1 MRFSATALLLGLFLL
16 LSPIQAIF
24 ADEAYTVDFHHVL
37 LGAPQP
43 GKTFLHRPSVTS
55 KASLLYTLSDRSVLG
70 AVNPRDGS
78 VLWRQQLRAGN
89 GFLKPAFREDSII
102 TAINGTV
109 QAWDA
114 AEGRL
119 VWDWTTAEDIKALEV
134 SQSDA
139 GSHGVYILTQTT
151 ENEAIIRK
159 FGHIPS
165 GLSISAH
172 GLYYLSSSRSTL
184 LQGSRITITSLEP
197 SNGTVSNSVTLDT
210 DWDVPNADQTFSL
223 TSTSF
228 SSVII
233 WSDRTRDT
241 LRINILGTSEIL
253 TTKLSNEKDK
263 CIEALR
269 IYTSSTNEDII
280 DVLVHCK
287 SATSHWAEIYQIDVT
302 SKAVGKAYRLPDV
315 DVPAAFSMTVHGGQT
330 YLIRT
335 TKNDVTLFSSTSDQ
349 HLAQWP
355 LLPKAHGRLISGYDI
370 TSAVSEVVARGN
382 SSFAV
387 RSAIF
392 LSSGDWRM
400 IHNGEESWYRPE
412 SLSGVVA
419 AAWASVDEQQS
430 LADELAAESHSSIGV
445 AYLHRM
451 KRHVRDAKRFPQWI
465 QGLPDRIV
473 HSLFGTEHSLENPG
487 SPKDSFGFHRIIIAA
502 TDSGRLF
509 ALDVG
514 SSGKVLWSIQASV
527 VKPGQPWAVESIE
540 VTSNVALVRVAG
552 GRTIR
557 VSLTGGT
564 MLDEQLSATE
574 KDLKTTIAV
583 PDVSGSAVTVNI
595 KVDGTVAFS
604 QGRHS
609 TLETVIV
616 TKDDKMV
623 VRGWV
628 LGLPEPLLAWT
639 FVPQPNERIAN
650 IAARPSHDPVAS
662 IGKALGDRNVLYKFL
677 SPNLLVI
684 GTVNAA
690 TSSASFY
697 VLDSASGR
705 VQHTITHPAV
715 DVTKPINC
723 IVSENWFAYAVFSDL
738 AEGVGLDA
746 VTSSANMRGYQ
757 IVVSELFESSIID
770 DRGPLETTSN
780 SSSLR
785 PRALDTDIHDNGPYV
800 ISQTYLVPGAISF
813 LTVTSTLQGITPR
826 SILCVVP
833 SLNSVFAIPRAIADP
848 RRPTGRDATSVEVE
862 EGLFRHDATL
872 DFDPKW
878 ALNHMR
884 EIQGVQKVIT
894 SPSLLESTS
903 LVFAFGCLDMFGTRV
918 APIGGFDTLGKGF
931 NKIQLIGTVVVL
943 AVGTGILAPL

>member
-1 MRFSATALLLGLFLL
+1 MRGSLCYDTDL
-16 LSPIQAIF
+16 LS
-24 ADEAYTVDFHHVL
+24 
-37 LGAPQP
+37 
-43 GKTFLHRPSVTS
+43 
-55 KASLLYTLSDRSVLG
+55 
-70 AVNPRDGS
+70 
-78 VLWRQQLRAGN
+78 
-89 GFLKPAFREDSII
+89 
-102 TAINGTV
+102 
-109 QAWDA
+109 
-114 AEGRL
+114 
-119 VWDWTTAEDIKALEV
+119 
-134 SQSDA
+134 
-139 GSHGVYILTQTT
+139 
-151 ENEAIIRK
+151 
-159 FGHIPS
+159 GHIPY
-165 GLSISAH
+165 GLSISAQ
-172 GLYYLSSSRSTL
+172 GLYYLSSLPSAL
-184 LQGSRITITSLEP
+184 LQGSRIKVTSLEP
-197 SNGTVSNSVTLDT
+197 SDGTVSNSVTLNT
-210 DWDVPNADQTFSL
+210 DWDVLNADQTLSL
-223 TSTSF
+223 KSTGF

-253 TTKLSNEKDK
+253 TIKLSNEKDK
-263 CIEALR
+263 RIEALQ
-269 IYTSSTNEDII
+269 IHTSSTKEDII
-280 DVLVHCK
+280 DILVHCN

-302 SKAVGKAYRLPDV
+302 SKALEKAYQLPDV
-315 DVPAAFSMTVHGGQT
+315 DVPAVFSMTVHGGQT

-335 TKNDVTLFSSTSDQ
+335 TKHDVTLFSSASDQ
-349 HLAQWP
+349 HLGQWP
-355 LLPKAHGRLISGYDI
+355 LLPKAHNRLTDGYDI
-370 TSAVSEVVARGN
+370 TFAVSEVVARGN

-387 RSAIF
+387 RSAVF

-419 AAWASVDEQQS
+419 AAWAGVDGHQS

-465 QGLPDRIV
+465 QGLPDRIT
-473 HSLFGTEHSLENPG
+473 HSLFGTENSPENPG
-487 SPKDSFGFHRIIIAA
+487 FPKDSFGFHKMMIAA

-514 SSGKVLWSIQASV
+514 SSGRVLWSIQASV
-527 VKPGQPWAVESIE
+527 AEPGQPWAVESIE
-540 VTSNVALVRVAG
+540 VTNNVALVRAAG
-552 GRTIR
+552 GKTIR
-557 VSLTGGT
+557 VSVTRGT

-583 PDVSGSAVTVNI
+583 PNMSGSAVAVNI
-595 KVDGTVAFS
+595 KVDGTVALS
-604 QGRHS
+604 QGHHS

-616 TKDDKMV
+616 TKDEKMI

-628 LGLPEPLLAWT
+628 LGLSEPLLAWT
-639 FVPQPNERIAN
+639 FVPQLNERIVN
-650 IAARPSHDPVAS
+650 IAARPSNDPVAS

-705 VQHTITHPAV
+705 VQHTMTHPAV
-715 DVTKPINC
+715 DVTQPINC
-723 IVSENWFAYAVFSDL
+723 VVSENWFAYAVFSDL
-738 AEGVGLDA
+738 VEGVGPDA
-746 VTSSANMRGYQ
+746 ATSSAKMMGYQ
-757 IVVSELFESSIID
+757 IVVSELFESSIIN
-770 DRGPLETTSN
+770 DRGPLVSTSN

-785 PRALDTDIHDNGPYV
+785 PRALDTDVHDNGPYV

-813 LTVTSTLQGITPR
+813 MTVTSTLQGITPR
-826 SILCVVP
+826 SIICVVP

-862 EGLFRHDATL
+862 EGLFRHDAAL

-918 APIGGFDTLGKGF
+918 APIGGFDMLGKGF
-931 NKIQLIGTVVVL
+931 NKIQLIGTVVAL
-943 AVGTGILAPL
+943 AVGTGILGPLVSHDLSQYSDTCTVSRLIKPRCVESRRSPDGRGRSIEIWSIDWILANTTIFSFRSGFAFFSAFLSSDTQSHSLIVCAPILKVIMHCTTPYLSYWSSNPASLLVLLILIPYKGIDKRILYVSAIRTITGFATHL